1 MICNCSVKQNNF
13 MSNLI
18 SNFDQIDVNFD
29 SNFVANFE
37 ETDKIVKIDES
48 D

>member
-1 MICNCSVKQNNF
+1 MICNCSIEQNNF

-18 SNFDQIDVNFD
+18 SNSDQIDANFD
-29 SNFVANFE
+29 SNFVANFD